1 MFRKGVSAEGGIT
14 SGLQSPRQGYA
25 EPGSVQQNDSS
36 RQRIMNAM
44 GAAPRG
50 KNFNDFLIN
59 FGLDIASRPP
69 TGSGIGGAIS
79 TIAQSAKGPY
89 EQFAKANQAEQNL
102 LRQVGM
108 EAEIMD
114 INKEN
119 AAAAAA
125 AKEAGAMSRL
135 EKQIQADKDLYN
147 MEQGDIVNKQIEAE
161 AAILASPDGGLY
173 NTYQPAE
180 NHATWKYKK
189 SKEKDANGNFIYDQ
203 SKLAGVLT
211 QKQVTDANTQSKFAT
226 SQGKKNGVGKIY
238 YDPFNDR
245 VLEIAVVNGEYVL
258 RPIDGSVT
266 ETITTEVTDN
276 NQTGIDE
283 EKIKERF
290 RYFTPETGAKIDS
303 YMESVDEQEGEF
315 GSGA

>member
-1 MFRKGVSAEGGIT
+1 
-14 SGLQSPRQGYA
+14 
-25 EPGSVQQNDSS
+25 
-36 RQRIMNAM
+36 
-44 GAAPRG
+44 
-50 KNFNDFLIN
+50 
-59 FGLDIASRPP
+59 
-69 TGSGIGGAIS
+69 
-79 TIAQSAKGPY
+79 
-89 EQFAKANQAEQNL
+89 
-102 LRQVGM
+102 
-108 EAEIMD
+108 MD

-211 QKQVTDANTQSKFAT
+211 QKQVTDAKAQAKFAK

-238 YDPFNDR
+238 YDPFGDR

-303 YMESVDEQEGEF
+303 YMESVDEREGEF
-315 GSGA
+315 GTGA